1 MIPVTLTL
9 KGVYSYKEK
18 QSIDFRELTSDHLF
32 GIFGT
37 VGSGKSSIL
46 EAITFALYGKIER
59 LNSKGLKYNMMNLSS
74 NEMFI
79 DFTFQAN
86 NGNFYNSVSHFK
98 RNSKKHG
105 DINTGSRSCYRVEEH
120 DFESKTPITTD
131 ELEQVIGLTYEN
143 FKRTIIIPQGK
154 FQEFL
159 KLGAKDRSSMLEEIF
174 DLEKFNLFYKTQ
186 SLINKSLTRRSEIEG
201 ALATLGALNPEEPK
215 LLVDQIE
222 TISQSI
228 ALKTEEKSRLEV
240 QKNILDQL
248 KKDIEEIESTT
259 EKLKTA
265 EADRPMVEQK
275 RNQLAQFRT
284 FISVFK
290 PLLDQQ
296 NGIKIQ
302 IDQQNEALLKK
313 KAERNTTAERLQ
325 LVQNQLDELIPEYEN
340 RQVLLEKSLDVE
352 NIFEIRKNQEN
363 IVLLTKKSEQSL
375 RDIATKAAWIEE
387 KTDQVRQF
395 EIQLETLKES
405 LPDSN
410 RLNEAKNWHLIREKI
425 VKDGV
430 EKSGRV
436 KLMQEEN
443 QKLESE
449 ISTLI
454 SGAEIQNSED
464 FSSVLTAIA
473 SKIADQKRQ
482 LQLID
487 EETSELKLA
496 QQLSQYANS
505 LHEGKPCPLC
515 GALEH
520 PNIHKHEDVAQLLA
534 EKQKLQ
540 KTASDA
546 IETLQKIDAQLKG
559 KQEHKE
565 ALKARIDLAQSELNV
580 QRDEFRQHENSFAF
594 EPYPKDLAW
603 VEAGIEKHKT
613 DSKAIEDKEKVLKS
627 LRATIE
633 ATNNERS
640 LLEQETNRS
649 ALQKTEF
656 TTIVK
661 QRTEALKHL
670 NPNDFQDKSEADLKK
685 IGAEFSLLHQVIE
698 KQFGQFTQEISDLKI
713 QQSGIEGIL
722 QELDHQLKNL
732 TAQNAAIEK
741 RLKSEEL
748 KYPEINAELIA
759 RFSETPMDIEIE
771 EQAVKQFDE
780 QIIALTTAL
789 KTLKAKSE
797 KLNYDALLHQQTM
810 EQITSLTGQIL
821 EATERKGQLDKQL
834 EILNKQL
841 ADHQQFIE
849 ELDKL
854 NSRIGD
860 LNKISGMFKGNGFVN
875 YVSTYYLDN
884 LCKEANKRF
893 VKLSNGLLELT
904 LSSDNSFDVIDH
916 LNNGYI
922 RSSDSLSGGQTFQAS
937 LCLALA
943 LSDAINRKSNIRQN
957 FFFMDEGFG
966 SLDNQS
972 LHTVFQTLQA
982 LRMENRIVGLI
993 SHVDEM
999 KQEIPKCLVITNT
1012 DDRGSR
1018 IGFSWR

>member
-1 MIPVTLTL
+1 MIPITLTL

-18 QSIDFRELTSDHLF
+18 QTIDFRELTSDHLF

-86 NGNFYNSVSHFK
+86 NGSYYNSVSHFK

-105 DINTGSRSCYRVEEH
+105 DINTGARNCYLVEEH
-120 DFESKTPITTD
+120 DFESKTPITTE
-131 ELEQVIGLTYEN
+131 ELERVIGLTYEN

-159 KLGAKDRSSMLEEIF
+159 KLGAKDRSNMLEEIF

-201 ALATLGALNPEEPK
+201 SLSTLGTLNPEEPK
-215 LLVDQIE
+215 LLSEQIE
-222 TISQSI
+222 TILLSI
-228 ALKTEEKSRLEV
+228 AQKTEEKSRLDV

-248 KKDIEEIESTT
+248 KKDIEEIETTT

-265 EADRPMVEQK
+265 EADRPMVERK
-275 RNQLAQFRT
+275 RSQLAQYRI
-284 FISVFK
+284 FISAFK
-290 PLLDQQ
+290 PVLDQQ
-296 NGIKIQ
+296 KRIREQ
-302 IDQQNEALLKK
+302 VNELNDNLLKK
-313 KAERNTTAERLQ
+313 QEEQKTTVEKLQ
-325 LVQNQLDELIPEYEN
+325 LVQKQLVDLTPEYEN
-340 RQVLLEKSLDVE
+340 RIILLDKSSDIE
-352 NIFEIRKNQEN
+352 NIVEIRKNQEK
-363 IVLLTKKSEQSL
+363 IVSLTRKSEQSV
-375 RDIATKAAWIEE
+375 RDIASKTALIEAQ
-387 KTDQVRQF
+387 TNQVKQV
-395 EIQLETLKES
+395 ETQLETLKES
-405 LPDSN
+405 LPDIN

-449 ISTLI
+449 ISALLLEV
-454 SGAEIQNSED
+454 EIQTSED
-464 FSSVLTAIA
+464 FSWIQTAIA
-473 SKIADQKRQ
+473 LKIADQKQQ
-482 LQLID
+482 LQLLEVEIG
-487 EETSELKLA
+487 ELKLT
-496 QQLSQYANS
+496 QQLSQYADA

-520 PNIHKHEDVAQLLA
+520 PSIHKHDDVALVLV

-540 KTASDA
+540 KTSSYA
-546 IETLQKIDAQLKG
+546 IETLHKIETQLKG
-559 KQEHKE
+559 KQEQKD
-565 ALKARIDLAQSELNV
+565 ALKIRIELAQSELNI

-594 EPYPKDLAW
+594 EPYPKDLTW
-603 VEAGIEKHKT
+603 VEAEIEKHKI
-613 DSKAIEDKEKVLKS
+613 DSKAIDDFEKVLKS
-627 LRATIE
+627 LRSTIE
-633 ATNNERS
+633 STSKELAA
-640 LLEQETNRS
+640 LEQETNRS

-656 TTIVK
+656 ATIVK

-670 NPNDFQDKSEADLKK
+670 NPSDFQDKDEADLRKM
-685 IGAEFSLLHQVIE
+685 GAEFSLRHQTIE
-698 KQFGQFTQEISDLKI
+698 KQFGQFTQELSDLKI

-722 QELDHQLKNL
+722 QELGHQLKNL
-732 TAQNAAIEK
+732 SAQNVEIEK
-741 RLKSEEL
+741 RLKNEQL
-748 KYPEINAELIA
+748 KHPEINKEQIA
-759 RFSETPMDIEIE
+759 RFSEVPLDIEIE

-789 KTLKAKSE
+789 KTLKTKS
-797 KLNYDALLHQQTM
+797 KDLNYDALLHQQTM
-810 EQITSLTGQIL
+810 EQIASLTGQIQ

-841 ADHQQFIE
+841 AEHQQFIE

-854 NSRIGD
+854 NNRIGD

-875 YVSTYYLDN
+875 YVSTYYLEN

-943 LSDAINRKSNIRQN
+943 LSDAINRKSNIQQN

-993 SHVDEM
+993 SHVEEM
-999 KQEIPKCLVITNT
+999 KQEIPKCLIITNN

-1018 IGFSWR
+1018 IEYSWK